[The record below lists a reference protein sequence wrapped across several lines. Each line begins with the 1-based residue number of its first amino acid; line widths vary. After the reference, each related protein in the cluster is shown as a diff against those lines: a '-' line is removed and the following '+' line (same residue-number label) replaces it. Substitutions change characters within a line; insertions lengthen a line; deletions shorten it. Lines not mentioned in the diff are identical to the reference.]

1 MYVLRNNESEKT
13 KNDKDIDRKITPI
26 IITMIDAI
34 NFETFITASISIN
47 SLRRRRYSLTSV
59 NSSFVTFSDITIGQ

>member
-13 KNDKDIDRKITPI
+13 KNDKDIVRKITPI